1 MKRILVVLL
10 LVFCVSSSFARE
22 KSFESLGFHFSL
34 PLMFENEVEYGIEV
48 NSTMQSFGLGLNGL
62 TLYSEKYGMFASVD
76 LFFPQVVKLKL
87 SYAGQTEYGVVDR
100 SSYYSFWGMDAMF
113 CFAIKVFQNE
123 MNLFTISP
131 GIHYEML
138 SAEAQD
144 SVLTYIFGLGLNI
157 QDYISLNEKVFLMLG
172 ANILY
177 DFVGFG
183 LYNGESNSVDS
194 NTFFVSPNVG
204 MIFRL

>member
-62 TLYSEKYGMFASVD
+62 TLYSEKFGVYSYLDVV
-76 LFFPQVVKLKL
+76 FPQKIKLKL

-100 SSYYSFWGMDAMF
+100 SSYYSFWGIDALLG
-113 CFAIKVFQNE
+113 FAIKVFQNE

-157 QDYISLNEKVFLMLG
+157 QDYITMNEKLFFMLG
-172 ANILY
+172 ANIAY
-177 DFVGFG
+177 DFIGFG
-183 LYNGESNSVDS
+183 FYNADVYSIKSNQ
-194 NTFFVSPNVG
+194 FIFSPKIG
-204 MIFRL
+204 IGFKF

>member
-1 MKRILVVLL
+1 MHSGNIPLDSCFCRLDILMQFQQLLAGRNPQLTVDVFVV
-10 LVFCVSSSFARE
+10 VFKCV
-22 KSFESLGFHFSL
+22 
-34 PLMFENEVEYGIEV
+34 
-48 NSTMQSFGLGLNGL
+48 
-62 TLYSEKYGMFASVD
+62 
-76 LFFPQVVKLKL
+76 FFYIQPIQNFLCAT
-87 SYAGQTEYGVVDR
+87 AGQTEYGVVDR
-100 SSYYSFWGMDAMF
+100 SSYYSFWGIDSLLG
-113 CFAIKVFQNE
+113 FAIKVFQNE

-144 SVLTYIFGLGLNI
+144 SVFTYIFGLGLNI

>member
-62 TLYSEKYGMFASVD
+62 TLYSEKFGVYSYLDVV
-76 LFFPQVVKLKL
+76 FPQKIKLKL

-100 SSYYSFWGMDAMF
+100 SSYYSFWGIDSLLG
-113 CFAIKVFQNE
+113 FAIKVFQNE

>member
-62 TLYSEKYGMFASVD
+62 TLYSEKFGVYSYLDVV
-76 LFFPQVVKLKL
+76 FPQKIKLKL

-100 SSYYSFWGMDAMF
+100 SSYYSFWGIDALLG
-113 CFAIKVFQNE
+113 FAIKVFQNE

-177 DFVGFG
+177 DFVGLGF
-183 LYNGESNSVDS
+183 YNGGFNSVKTNS
-194 NTFFVSPNVG
+194 FFVSPKIG
-204 MIFRL
+204 IGFKL

>member
-62 TLYSEKYGMFASVD
+62 TLYSEKFGVYSYLDVV
-76 LFFPQVVKLKL
+76 FPQKIKLKL

-100 SSYYSFWGMDAMF
+100 SSYYSFWGIDSLLG
-113 CFAIKVFQNE
+113 FAIKVFQNE

-194 NTFFVSPNVG
+194 NTFCVSPKIG
-204 MIFRL
+204 IGFKL

>member
-10 LVFCVSSSFARE
+10 LVFCISAGFARE

-87 SYAGQTEYGVVDR
+87 SYNGLTEAGVIDR
-100 SSYYSFWGMDAMF
+100 SKYYSFWGMDAMF
-113 CFAIKVFQNE
+113 CFAMKVFQNE

-157 QDYISLNEKVFLMLG
+157 QDYISLNEKIFLMLG

>member
-10 LVFCVSSSFARE
+10 LVFCISSGFARE

-48 NSTMQSFGLGLNGL
+48 NSTMQSFCLGLNGL
-62 TLYSEKYGMFASVD
+62 TLYSEKFGVYSYFDVV
-76 LFFPQVVKLKL
+76 FPQKIKLKL

-100 SSYYSFWGMDAMF
+100 SSYYSFWGIDALLG
-113 CFAIKVFQNE
+113 FAIKVFQNE

-194 NTFFVSPNVG
+194 NTFCVSPNVG

>member
-113 CFAIKVFQNE
+113 CFAMKVFQNE

>member
-48 NSTMQSFGLGLNGL
+48 NSTMQSFGLGINGL
-62 TLYSEKYGMFASVD
+62 TLYSEKFGVYSYLDVV
-76 LFFPQVVKLKL
+76 FPQKIKLKL

-100 SSYYSFWGMDAMF
+100 SSYYSFWGIDALLG
-113 CFAIKVFQNE
+113 FAIKVFQNE

-157 QDYISLNEKVFLMLG
+157 QDYISLNEKIFLMLG

>member
-62 TLYSEKYGMFASVD
+62 TLYSEKFGVYSYLDVV
-76 LFFPQVVKLKL
+76 FPQKIKLKL

-100 SSYYSFWGMDAMF
+100 SSYYSFWGIDALLG
-113 CFAIKVFQNE
+113 FAINVFQNE
-123 MNLFTISP
+123 RNLFTISP
-131 GIHYEML
+131 GIHYLML
-138 SAEAQD
+138 FADAVD
-144 SVLTYIFGLGLNI
+144 SSCVYTFGLGFNI
-157 QDYISLNEKVFLMLG
+157 QDYIDINDNIFFIVG
-172 ANILY
+172 ANIAY
-177 DFVGFG
+177 DFLGFG
-183 LYNGESNSVDS
+183 FYNADVYSIKSNS
-194 NTFFVSPNVG
+194 FICSPKIG
-204 MIFRL
+204 LGFKL

>member
-10 LVFCVSSSFARE
+10 LVFCISSGFARE

-62 TLYSEKYGMFASVD
+62 TLYSEKFGVYSYLDVV
-76 LFFPQVVKLKL
+76 FPQKIKLKL

-100 SSYYSFWGMDAMF
+100 SNYYSFWWIDAMF

-183 LYNGESNSVDS
+183 FYNADVYSIKSNQ
-194 NTFFVSPNVG
+194 FIFSPKIG
-204 MIFRL
+204 IGFKF